1 MESIESAYAKYEL
14 AKKNKEENGFMS
26 TLEDAYRYCCP
37 RRYNKDEKVAAEI
50 YDSTAIYAVQSRVA
64 ANHEALFPAFREWIG
79 EQIVGQY
86 TKAEEVA
93 LERQLKKRR
102 DNAHKAIELSNFHT
116 EIEDALTDALFSD
129 GAILV
134 FSGTAENP
142 LRFSVP
148 DWDSFYSLNDMNG
161 EPTNNFMIRKLNLKE
176 IQYYWPKADLSDI
189 TKENDDKKMEVIDGY
204 TYDETADKYTYSVF
218 IGKKR
223 IFVSEE
229 KSSPWVIFNQKR
241 RGKKHTGWGQVLDSM
256 PDVKTTNKVEEYLL
270 RHAAI
275 NVSGMWL
282 AEDDGVLNPENI
294 SFIPGTVIPIAPGS
308 RGLIPL
314 QTQLNMNLTQFVLQD
329 LKENIKK
336 NVQGSAL
343 PDFTAG
349 VRTASEYQMR
359 DAEMKKT
366 EVPNMMQLAQG
377 SKRLMRRIFDIL
389 ESNRMKTSALYCPKV
404 VNNENKVVATSF
416 TSPLANLQRELESKS
431 SLQVIA
437 AMANIFGKPAYDV
450 IDKDNF
456 IKDFYLY
463 NHFNPERIL
472 NDDDIKENR
481 EKDNQQ
487 AVAMAQAGVRQQMP
501 TPGNISL

>member
-1 MESIESAYAKYEL
+1 MDSAESVYAKYKL
-14 AKKNKEENGFMS
+14 AKSNKEENGFMT
-26 TLEDAYRYCCP
+26 TLEDAYRFCCP
-37 RRYNKDEKVAAEI
+37 RRYNKDEKVTTEI
-50 YDSTAIYAVQSRVA
+50 FDSTAIYAVQSRVA
-64 ANHEALFPAFREWIG
+64 ANHEALFPAFRDWIG
-79 EQIVGQY
+79 EEPVGNY
-86 TKAEEVA
+86 SKAEELVI
-93 LERQLKKRR
+93 RQQLKARK
-102 DNAHKAIELSNFHT
+102 DNAQKAIELSNFHT
-116 EIEDALTDALFSD
+116 EIEDTLTDALFSD

-134 FSGTAENP
+134 FSGTPENP

-148 DWDSFYSLNDMNG
+148 DWDSFYTLNDMNG
-161 EPTNNFMIRKLNLKE
+161 EPNNNFMLRKLTMNE
-176 IQYYWPKADLSDI
+176 IKYYWPKAKIEDLTADSKNKI
-189 TKENDDKKMEVIDGY
+189 EVIDGY
-204 TYDETADKYTYSVF
+204 TYNEREQKYTYSVF
-218 IGKKR
+218 VGEKR
-223 IFVSEE
+223 IYESEE

-282 AEDDGVLNPENI
+282 AEDDGVLNPDNI
-294 SFIPGTVIPIAPGS
+294 DFKPGTIIPIAPGS
-308 RGLIPL
+308 KGLIPL
-314 QTQLNMNLTQFVLQD
+314 QTQLNMSLTQFVLQD

-366 EVPNMMQLAQG
+366 EVPNMLQLAQG

-389 ESNRMKTSALYCPKV
+389 EDAKMLRSALYCKPVETNDK
-404 VNNENKVVATSF
+404 KKVATSF
-416 TSPLANLQRELESKS
+416 TSPLINLQKELESRN
-431 SLQVIA
+431 SLQLIA

-456 IKDFYLY
+456 IKDFYLI
-463 NHFNPERIL
+463 NHFNPDRIL
-472 NDDDIKENR
+472 KDEEIAEHR
-481 EKDNQQ
+481 QQDNQE
-487 AVAMAQAGVRQQMP
+487 AAALAQAGVRQQMP

>member
-1 MESIESAYAKYEL
+1 MESSESAYAKYEL
-14 AKKNKEENGFMS
+14 AKKNKEENGFMTS
-26 TLEDAYRYCCP
+26 LEDAYRYCCP
-37 RRYNKDEKVAAEI
+37 RRYNKDEKVTAEI

-64 ANHEALFPAFREWIG
+64 ANHEALFPAFRDWIG
-79 EQIVGQY
+79 EEPVGNY
-86 TKAEEVA
+86 SKTESIDIA
-93 LERQLKKRR
+93 RQLKTRK
-102 DNAHKAIELSNFHT
+102 DNAQKAVELSNFHT
-116 EIEDALTDALFSD
+116 EIEDTLTDALFSD

-134 FSGTAENP
+134 FFGTPENP

-148 DWDSFYSLNDMNG
+148 DWDSFFSLNDMNG
-161 EPTNNFMIRKLNLKE
+161 EPNNNFMIRELTFRE
-176 IQYYWPKADLSDI
+176 IKYYWPDAKL
-189 TKENDDKKMEVIDGY
+189 DDFKTDDNKKIKVIDGY
-204 TYDETADKYTYSVF
+204 TYDEIKQLYTYSVF
-218 IGKKR
+218 VEKKR
-223 IFVSEE
+223 IYESEE

-282 AEDDGVLNPENI
+282 AEDDGVLNPDNI
-294 SFIPGTVIPIAPGS
+294 NFVPGAIIPIAPGS
-308 RGLIPL
+308 KGLVPL
-314 QTQLNMNLTQFVLQD
+314 QTYLNMNLTQFVLQD

-366 EVPNMMQLAQG
+366 EVPNMLQLAQG
-377 SKRLMRRIFDIL
+377 SKRLIRRIFDIL
-389 ESNRMKTSALYCPKV
+389 EDKRMLTSALYCKEV
-404 VNNENKVVATSF
+404 TNSEDKKVATSF
-416 TSPLANLQRELESKS
+416 TSPLINLQKELESRS
-431 SLQVIA
+431 SLQLIA

-450 IDKDNF
+450 IDKDGF

-463 NHFNPERIL
+463 NHFNPDRIL
-472 NDDDIKENR
+472 KDDEIKQNR
-481 EKDNQQ
+481 QRDNQE
-487 AVAMAQAGVRQQMP
+487 AAELAQAGVRQQMP